1 MGLKKQ
7 VSFNNSAKKYDGL
20 FPIMQCADD
29 FVFYML
35 TNKGGTRNDV
45 IERVPKEVS
54 REVFSHIYSLY
65 QRLLYG
71 DMLYGDIFENFRLSD
86 VGGGRIY
93 RLTELFPYE
102 DSLKMCIQKSAIVLK
117 DSLLLLKEV
126 HSIQEIL

>member
-7 VSFNNSAKKYDGL
+7 VSFNHNAKKYDGL

-54 REVFSHIYSLY
+54 QEVFSHIYSLY

-71 DMLYGDIFENFRLSD
+71 NICENFRLSN

-102 DSLKMCIQKSAIVLK
+102 ESLKMCIQKSAIVLK

-126 HSIQEIL
+126 HSIQENSNKNVI